1 MSERKTRRKW
11 TSAEKLRIVMAGLDR
26 GTNLSELCR
35 QEGINLTQYYTWKKQ
50 LESSAKDIF
59 EKKTTSKEEQLSGE
73 VQRLRN
79 VIAEITTENLE
90 IKRGAG
96 FRGLRS
102 VAARA
107 SGACASGSDED
118 EVT

>member
-59 EKKTTSKEEQLSGE
+59 EKKTTSKEEQLSADI
-73 VQRLRN
+73 QRLRN

-90 IKRGAG
+90 IKKGRW
-96 FRGLRS
+96 
-102 VAARA
+102 V
-107 SGACASGSDED
+107 
-118 EVT
+118 

>member
-1 MSERKTRRKW
+1 MSEVKKRRQW
-11 TSAEKLRIVMAGLDR
+11 AATEKLRIVMAGLDR

-50 LESSAKDIF
+50 LQSSAQAVFDTKA
-59 EKKTTSKEEQLSGE
+59 TTKEEQLAAE

-90 IKRGAG
+90 IKKGRW
-96 FRGLRS
+96 
-102 VAARA
+102 V
-107 SGACASGSDED
+107 
-118 EVT
+118 

>member
-1 MSERKTRRKW
+1 MSEVKKRRQW
-11 TSAEKLRIVMAGLDR
+11 PAREKLRIVMAGLDR

-50 LESSAKDIF
+50 LQSSAQAVFDT
-59 EKKTTSKEEQLSGE
+59 KTTTKEEQLAAE

-90 IKRGAG
+90 IKKGRW
-96 FRGLRS
+96 
-102 VAARA
+102 V
-107 SGACASGSDED
+107 
-118 EVT
+118 